1 MGTVTGEVR
10 IGTSGW
16 VYPPWRGTF
25 YPKGTPQKKE
35 LEYISR
41 TLNSVEINGSFYSL
55 QRPSSYESWRDQ
67 TPDDFVFA
75 VKGSRFI
82 THMKRL
88 RDVEVALANFFAS
101 GLLALGPKLGPILW
115 QLPATFPFDPDVL
128 NAFFDALPRTTTEAA
143 KLAERH
149 DHRVD
154 GRAHTTTDADR
165 PIRHALEPRH
175 PGFTADAFTD
185 LMRRQNAAIVVA
197 DAAGDWPNIEEVTTD
212 FVYIRLHG
220 DEELYT
226 SGYTDDAL
234 DRWARKVR
242 KWRKN
247 GDVYAYF
254 DNDAKVRA
262 PVDAQGLAKR
272 LKVG

>member
-1 MGTVTGEVR
+1 MTGTVR

-16 VYPPWRGTF
+16 VYPPWRGVF
-25 YPKGTPQKKE
+25 YPKGVPQKKE
-35 LEYISR
+35 LAYLAGV
-41 TLNSVEINGSFYSL
+41 LNSVEINASFYSL
-55 QRPSSYESWRDQ
+55 QRPSSYQNWRDQ
-67 TPDDFVFA
+67 TPEDFVFA

-88 RDVEVALANFFAS
+88 RDAEEAMANFFAS

-115 QLPATFPFDPDVL
+115 QLPATFPFEPDVID
-128 NAFFDALPRTTTEAA
+128 AFLTALPRTTAEAA
-143 KLAERH
+143 ALATRH
-149 DHRVD
+149 DHRLE

-165 PIRHALEPRH
+165 PLRHAVEPRH
-175 PGFTADAFTD
+175 PGFLSQEFTT
-185 LMRRQNAAIVVA
+185 LMRAHRTAIVIA

-226 SGYTDDAL
+226 SGYTDKAL
-234 DRWARKVR
+234 DRWATKIRE
-242 KWRKN
+242 WRTHA
-247 GDVYAYF
+247 DVYTYF

-262 PVDAQGLAKR
+262 PVDAQALASR
-272 LKVG
+272 LAPRVP

>member
-1 MGTVTGEVR
+1 MSGRVR
-10 IGTSGW
+10 IGTAGW

-35 LEYISR
+35 LEYLSGL
-41 TLNSVEINGSFYSL
+41 LNSVEINGSFYSL
-55 QRPSSYESWRDQ
+55 QRPSSYESWREQ

-88 RDVEVALANFFAS
+88 RDVETALANFFAS

-115 QLPATFPFDPDVL
+115 QFPATFPFEREVFDG
-128 NAFFDALPRTTTEAA
+128 FFDVLPRTTGEAA
-143 KLAERH
+143 KLAEKH

-154 GRAHTTTDADR
+154 GRAHTTTDVDR
-165 PIRHALEPRH
+165 PLRHAFEPRH
-175 PGFTADAFTD
+175 PGFVSQAFTD
-185 LMRRQNAAIVVA
+185 LMRERDAAIVVA

-220 DEELYT
+220 DEVLYT
-226 SGYTDDAL
+226 SGYTDEAL
-234 DRWARKVR
+234 DRWAAKVR
-242 KWRKN
+242 GWLEN

-262 PVDAQGLAKR
+262 PVDAQGLAAR
-272 LKVG
+272 LKRG